1 MIKEIIK
8 DQFFLSQKSKD
19 ATLDDIDVIN
29 NLKDTLEANK
39 ERCVGMAAN
48 MIGSLKNIIIFYDN
62 DKKMIMLNPVIIKTS
77 KESYNTQEGCLS
89 HIGERPV
96 KRYKSIKVQYLDLD
110 GKIRIKTYKDFTAQI
125 IQHEIDHCHGI
136 LI

>member
-8 DQFFLSQKSKD
+8 DQFILSQKSKQ
-19 ATLDDIDVIN
+19 ATIDDQDTIQDLI
-29 NLKDTLEANK
+29 DTLTYNK

-48 MIGSLKNIIIFYDN
+48 MIGVLKNIIIFYDN
-62 DKKMIMLNPVIIKTS
+62 NKQIVMLNPVIIKTS
-77 KESYNTQEGCLS
+77 KDYYNTQEGCLS

-96 KRYKSIKVQYLDLD
+96 KRYKSIKVQFLDLD
-110 GKIRIKTYKDFTAQI
+110 GKIKIKTYKDFTAQI
-125 IQHEIDHCHGI
+125 IQHEIDHCNGI